1 MIMASLK
8 SMPAV
13 LALVALAALYTAPA
27 RAAQPDM
34 TPVPPQGVRI
44 VLPSGE
50 VIVIPVEPTTPMPGG
65 KNQDH
70 MVGED
75 LC

>member
-1 MIMASLK
+1 MAGLK
-8 SMPAV
+8 IPSAA
-13 LALVALAALYTAPA
+13 LALMAAAAFYIAPA
-27 RAAQPDM
+27 AAAPPDM

-44 VLPSGE
+44 VLPSGA
-50 VIVIPVEPTTPMPGG
+50 VIIIPVEPTTPMRGG
-65 KNQDH
+65 GNQDH

>member
-1 MIMASLK
+1 MAKLRL
-8 SMPAV
+8 PVAA
-13 LALVALAALYTAPA
+13 LALMAAAAFYIAPA
-27 RAAQPDM
+27 AAAPPDM

-44 VLPSGE
+44 VLPSGA
-50 VIVIPVEPTTPMPGG
+50 VIIIPVQPTTPMQGG
-65 KNQDH
+65 VNQDH

>member
-1 MIMASLK
+1 MAGFK
-8 SMPAV
+8 IP
-13 LALVALAALYTAPA
+13 LAALALMAAAAIYIAPA
-27 RAAQPDM
+27 AAAPPDM

-44 VLPSGE
+44 VLPSGV
-50 VIVIPVEPTTPMPGG
+50 VIIIPVEPTTPMQGG
-65 KNQDH
+65 GNQDH

>member
-1 MIMASLK
+1 MAGFRI
-8 SMPAV
+8 P
-13 LALVALAALYTAPA
+13 LAALALIAAAGFYIAPA
-27 RAAQPDM
+27 AAERPDM

-44 VLPSGE
+44 VLPSGA
-50 VIVIPVEPTTPMPGG
+50 VIIIPVERTTPMPGG
-65 KNQDH
+65 SNQDH

>member
-1 MIMASLK
+1 MAKLRL
-8 SMPAV
+8 PVAA
-13 LALVALAALYTAPA
+13 LALIAAAAFYIAPA
-27 RAAQPDM
+27 AAAPPDM

-44 VLPSGE
+44 VLPSGA
-50 VIVIPVEPTTPMPGG
+50 VIIIPVEPTTPMQGG
-65 KNQDH
+65 ANQDH

>member
-1 MIMASLK
+1 MAKLRL
-8 SMPAV
+8 PVAA
-13 LALVALAALYTAPA
+13 LALMAAAFYIAPA
-27 RAAQPDM
+27 AAAPSDM

-44 VLPSGE
+44 VLPSGA
-50 VIVIPVEPTTPMPGG
+50 VIIIPVQPTTPMQGG
-65 KNQDH
+65 VNQDH